1 MGLTKYKEKTMKVI
15 QNWTRLEIK
24 LEFLSSEVSKIK
36 LEKGLINLFWIQ
48 LMLFWGI
55 CVWISLPVY
64 RNPLFVCSHFS
75 SHLCYLVQGK
85 PVPEIYWAKAEGR
98 AECCSHSAV
107 QSWMAGMKFTQEQSY
122 TGTVLRLSL
131 FLSLH
136 CFAREAQV
144 AEAPWAAPTNRKQM
158 SRNTAG
164 STSTGTSHASAER
177 RIIAAASEGMQPL
190 CSRQRQ
196 HIWGHWNS
204 QTMVVELPSLDG
216 SRYLIEE

>member
-1 MGLTKYKEKTMKVI
+1 MSGY
-15 QNWTRLEIK
+15 
-24 LEFLSSEVSKIK
+24 
-36 LEKGLINLFWIQ
+36 LFQSI
-48 LMLFWGI
+48 GI
-55 CVWISLPVY
+55 HCL
-64 RNPLFVCSHFS
+64 CAACHFS